1 MVHQI
6 FGPTGTRM
14 RLYDERNHRL
24 YINAMERVRFLE
36 VADDLEPS
44 IRAFCL
50 TLLYT
55 GCRLSEA
62 VELSTTSIDP
72 QSRLISFRTLKK
84 RDQHHVR
91 EVPIPPS
98 LAHTLTELRCSRID
112 ESAST
117 GCEPLPLWIHKGQP
131 LNRLVGYRWIKLVM
145 AKADIYGA
153 QASPKGLR
161 HGYGV
166 HAIRSGVQLNML
178 CKWMGHASM
187 ATTAIYADAVG
198 SEELE
203 IADRMWGT
211 S

>member
-1 MVHQI
+1 MHQT

-36 VADDLEPS
+36 AADDVEPS

-62 VELSTTSIDP
+62 VELATTSVDP
-72 QSRLISFRTLKK
+72 QSRLKK
-84 RDQHHVR
+84 RDQHHIR

-98 LAHTLTELRCSRID
+98 LAATLTEHKCRRID
-112 ESAST
+112 ECVST
-117 GCEPLPLWIHKGQP
+117 SCKPLPLWIHNGQP
-131 LNRLVGYRWIKLVM
+131 LNRLAGYRWIKMVM
-145 AKADIYGA
+145 AKADIFGA

-178 CKWMGHASM
+178 RKWMGHASM

-203 IADRMWGT
+203 IADRMWVT
-211 S
+211 K